1 MYSRKTWG
9 GAVDP
14 FIQVKLLKPQT
25 KDGSEPPDHAVS
37 LVIFEWQDKQLIGK
51 APIPD
56 KPEEVRIAAAA
67 LKTQILIG
75 KL

>member
-51 APIPD
+51 AVPEKPD
-56 KPEEVRIAAAA
+56 EVRTTAAAI
-67 LKTQILIG
+67 KTRILIE